1 MPPIGARSSIA
12 VESLHH
18 PVRWNLDFF
27 PVGVGEIRLKEVGA
41 WIRFEAPDAIKIN
54 RGRAGVGQTQAWTQ
68 VASLKSLMRGCS
80 SQVRNRGDFSVH
92 ADRHIDLEHA
102 VVICLAGCLP
112 VLSTSRAFDL
122 HRSVRKRLGAE
133 SVGDY
138 SKDVVQ

>member
-27 PVGVGEIRLKEVGA
+27 PVGVGE
-41 WIRFEAPDAIKIN
+41 IRFEAPDAIKIN